1 MAAVSKPIILDET
14 GQAILGAL
22 ENIADSMDNH
32 NPNRRTQRNITG
44 DLANLATAVA
54 EQDLAKYGYSIGDY
68 FVGASGYYY
77 YLADM
82 DTFYGGYNQYATV
95 NTHHI
100 GIVVDTKQE
109 RAWHSS
115 SDVTNVGYN
124 GSSLKTYINGTVL
137 NNVKSD
143 FRTLFGGSTGAEHL
157 LSHQKLY
164 TTAFANWAWTAD
176 QVISALTEVQVF
188 GASIWSGNSYQQGE
202 GSTQLEIF
210 RKFAP
215 YKILNAADKH
225 AWLRSLASSSDA
237 CAASYSGLAS
247 YASVTASCRV
257 SGLILFH

>member
-1 MAAVSKPIILDET
+1 MGTVSKPIILDET

-22 ENIADSMDNH
+22 EDIADSMDNH

-82 DTFYGGYNQYATV
+82 DTFYGGYNQYAV
-95 NTHHI
+95 VSTHHV
-100 GIVVDTKQE
+100 GIVVDTKHE
-109 RAWHSS
+109 NVWHSS
-115 SDVTNVGYN
+115 SDVTSVGYN

-143 FRTLFGGSTGAEHL
+143 LKTLFGGTTGLEHL
-157 LSHQKLY
+157 ITHQKLY
-164 TTAFANWAWTAD
+164 TTGYANWAWQAD

-188 GASIWSGNSYQQGE
+188 GATIWSGNAYQQGE

-215 YKILNAADKH
+215 YKILNTADKH
-225 AWLRSLASSSDA
+225 VWLRSLASSSSA
-237 CAASYSGLAS
+237 CFANYSGNAD
-247 YASVTASCRV
+247 YTAVPYSCRV

>member
-22 ENIADSMDNH
+22 EDIAESMDNR

-54 EQDLAKYGYSIGDY
+54 EQDLAKYGYAIGDY

-82 DTFYGGYNQYATV
+82 DTFYGGYDQYATV
-95 NTHHI
+95 STHHI
-100 GIVVDTKQE
+100 GIVVNTLQE

-164 TTAFANWAWTAD
+164 TTAFANWAWQENQT
-176 QVISALTEVQVF
+176 ISPLTEVQVF
-188 GASIWSGNSYQQGE
+188 GASIWSGNGYQQGE

-210 RKFAP
+210 RKFVP
-215 YKILNAADKH
+215 YRILNARDKH
-225 AWLRSLASSSDA
+225 VWLRSLTSSSSA
-237 CAASYSGLAS
+237 CVANCTGNAYDI
-247 YASVTASCRV
+247 SVTYSFRV

>member
-22 ENIADSMDNH
+22 EDMAESMDNR

-54 EQDLAKYGYSIGDY
+54 EQDLAKYGYAIGDY
-68 FVGASGYYY
+68 FVGSSGYYY

-82 DTFYGGYNQYATV
+82 DTFYANYNVYATV
-95 NTHHI
+95 NTHHV
-100 GIVVDTKQE
+100 GIVVDTKQDQ
-109 RAWHSS
+109 AWRSS

-176 QVISALTEVQVF
+176 QIISALTEVQVF
-188 GASIWSGNSYQQGE
+188 GTTIWSGNDYQQGE

-215 YKILNAADKH
+215 YKILNTADKA
-225 AWLRSLASSSDA
+225 AWLRSLHSSSAA
-237 CAASYSGLAS
+237 CAAISGG
-247 YASVTASCRV
+247 YANIGSVTTSWRV